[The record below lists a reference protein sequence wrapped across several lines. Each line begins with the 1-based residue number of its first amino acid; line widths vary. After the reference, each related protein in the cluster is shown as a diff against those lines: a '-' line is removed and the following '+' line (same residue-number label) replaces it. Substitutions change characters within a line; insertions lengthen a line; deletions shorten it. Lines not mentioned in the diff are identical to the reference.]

1 MYLVT
6 LKKPYAMVQRVEES
20 SVRHRIASRKAIK
33 KYSPPQQLVTKKRK
47 RQPQHSVRH
56 GSPPH
61 SPGGGRHPRLLPH
74 LPPLAVHH
82 PGTGVRGLRE
92 VSSSSPH
99 VKDWKYL
106 FVYFFRSYYSACAE
120 CGRTSFS
127 PRWGGFFIGPCRPPA
142 ARAGRGRS
150 IDSLPYDRQR
160 IRDANFELTPR
171 RRKEW
176 FPPNSRTSLL
186 SDLNSFGEHEL

>member
-20 SVRHRIASRKAIK
+20 SVRHGIASRKAIK
-33 KYSPPQQLVTKKRK
+33 KHSPQQLI
-47 RQPQHSVRH
+47 QSVRH
-56 GSPPH
+56 GSPRH

-82 PGTGVRGLRE
+82 PGTGVRVLRE

-106 FVYFFRSYYSACAE
+106 FMYFFVLIILHVQSVGGRRSPRGGAASSEGRAVVRQQGQGEAAASTACHTIGSAC
-120 CGRTSFS
+120 GTLIS
-127 PRWGGFFIGPCRPPA
+127 
-142 ARAGRGRS
+142 
-150 IDSLPYDRQR
+150 
-160 IRDANFELTPR
+160 N
-171 RRKEW
+171 
-176 FPPNSRTSLL
+176 
-186 SDLNSFGEHEL
+186 